1 MYQQAQV
8 SDPYIDQALRS
19 SFAAIKKDIEQLR
32 SGQST
37 HIESLRQLREQ
48 LAALPTDKV
57 DALQVKIADLAEDL
71 ERMRKLQD
79 QLDNLNRDITAIQKA
94 LRADFKE
101 HEKHARDEAKENQK
115 SVDTDIKVLNKK
127 LESHLVRFDEKLT
140 ESIKLVDKRTAE
152 EVLGIRREV
161 SKFSDLQKEYAK
173 TKEQLAQI
181 QAQMAQLT
189 KQGMAL
195 FEERAK
201 LYGER
206 VAQHLHQVDG
216 KVQQHLNA
224 QSAVVNKQLN
234 EQVKQVNAQMQN
246 VKAALERFAGDQRE
260 FTQHAQKQL
269 DEKMSRGTIEK
280 LVEDINREFNTL
292 KQLMVKDFQRI
303 DEEFKKHGTFI
314 REKKFKS
321 AVTEIHD
328 EFDRLKDRVNY
339 IDTSK
344 ISKGYFDQQ
353 FDDLKGDMAAVKDE
367 MLVLKATA
375 MSDRTRKDELVAE
388 FKRAEAQRSP
398 ARRKAYLGMAITATV
413 LLLIAL
419 TLAIVAAGTYFTWG
433 ATSLYWTLSFTGAA
447 VFAFII
453 GLILRITVWRKRRV
467 IQPEAQMRLTE
478 VETGEASF

>member
-19 SFAAIKKDIEQLR
+19 SFAAIKKDIDQLR

-37 HIESLRQLREQ
+37 YGESLRQLREQ
-48 LAALPTDKV
+48 LALLPADKV
-57 DALQVKIADLAEDL
+57 GALQVKITDLAEDL

-94 LRADFKE
+94 LRADFKD
-101 HEKHARDEAKENQK
+101 HEKHAREEAKEYRK
-115 SVDTDIKVLNKK
+115 SVDTDIKTLNKK

-140 ESIKLVDKRTAE
+140 ESLKLVDQRTAD
-152 EVLGIRREV
+152 EVLVVRREV
-161 SKFSDLQKEYAK
+161 SKFSEMQKEYLK
-173 TKEQLAQI
+173 IKEQLAQI
-181 QAQMAQLT
+181 QTQMAQLT

-201 LYGER
+201 VYGER

-246 VKAALERFAGDQRE
+246 VKTALERFANDQRD
-260 FTQHAQKQL
+260 FTKHAQKQL
-269 DEKMSRGTIEK
+269 DEKISRGTIEK

-328 EFDRLKDRVNY
+328 ECDRLKDRVNY

-353 FDDLKGDMAAVKDE
+353 LDDLKGDMAAVKDAL
-367 MLVLKATA
+367 LVLKATA

-388 FKRAEAQRSP
+388 LRRVEAQRSP
-398 ARRKAYLGMAITATV
+398 ARRRAYRGMSIMASV
-413 LLLIAL
+413 LLLTAL

-433 ATSLYWTLSFTGAA
+433 ATSLYWTLSYTGAA
-447 VFAFII
+447 VLTFLI
-453 GLILRITVWRKRRV
+453 GLILQITVWRKRRV

-478 VETGEASF
+478 VESGDAPF